1 MKIRQPWKGFYL
13 NGLTWSPSEIFMC
26 NMMGQ
31 TLSEGE
37 TLDRGA
43 LVTLGFVHSFFLA
56 EWLASCLPGCTLTK
70 DLQGGALG

>member
-13 NGLTWSPSEIFMC
+13 NGLTWSPSEIFIC

-37 TLDRGA
+37 TLDHGA
-43 LVTLGFVHSFFLA
+43 LVTLGFVHSFFSGRVACFL
-56 EWLASCLPGCTLTK
+56 LTR
-70 DLQGGALG
+70 LRTY